1 MQIIKPSLIKSI
13 YIKNSIGI
21 VDDDHGCDNEG
32 LDEEAAALELESFVS
47 ASISFS

>member
-13 YIKNSIGI
+13 YKNSIGI
-21 VDDDHGCDNEG
+21 VNDDLGCDNEG